1 MSTRQIPFDLIVAK
15 TINNGIGLNN
25 KIPWKLSKDLKMFK
39 KITTSGNEKN
49 AIIMGRKTFES
60 INKKPLPGRT
70 NIILSRDSKIE

>member
-1 MSTRQIPFDLIVAK
+1 MSTRQIAFDLIVAK

-49 AIIMGRKTFES
+49 AIIMGRKTF
-60 INKKPLPGRT
+60 
-70 NIILSRDSKIE
+70 

>member
-15 TINNGIGLNN
+15 TISNGIGLNN

-39 KITTSGNEKN
+39 NITTSGNEKN

-70 NIILSRDSKIE
+70 NIILSRNSKI